1 VFLLLEKISSLTPEK
16 AYEELRRILF
26 NYGCKIVSE
35 DPPRSIKVEHG
46 VNPFSVVISTP
57 RNVLKIIE
65 FYLTPLDNKT
75 RIIAITTIHP
85 SYWSFNII
93 GYIVLIMIGIMMI
106 WIASFAWIFT
116 GILTLSALILFIA
129 VPIGVL
135 WDIYLHTNRDV
146 IADEI
151 LRILI

>member
-1 VFLLLEKISSLTPEK
+1 M
-16 AYEELRRILF
+16 
-26 NYGCKIVSE
+26 
-35 DPPRSIKVEHG
+35 
-46 VNPFSVVISTP
+46 
-57 RNVLKIIE
+57 
-65 FYLTPLDNKT
+65 
-75 RIIAITTIHP
+75 
-85 SYWSFNII
+85 
-93 GYIVLIMIGIMMI
+93 LIMIGIMMI

-151 LRILI
+151 LRILT